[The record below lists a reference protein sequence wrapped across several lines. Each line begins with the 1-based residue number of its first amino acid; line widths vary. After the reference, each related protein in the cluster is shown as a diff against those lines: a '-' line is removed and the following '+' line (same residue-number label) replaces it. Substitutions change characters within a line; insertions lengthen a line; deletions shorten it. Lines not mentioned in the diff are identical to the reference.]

1 MEYWMEELMDHLNAT
16 TWANYCDWPI
26 KSSHLLLLTL
36 LESHARE
43 FSNAKWFLSSSCN
56 HAHIVSLIP
65 SAFGFSNFEQIKFSH
80 T

>member
-1 MEYWMEELMDHLNAT
+1 MLPHAT

-26 KSSHLLLLTL
+26 KSSFLLLLTL
-36 LESHARE
+36 LESPVRE

-56 HAHIVSLIP
+56 HAHIVRLIP
-65 SAFGFSNFEQIKFSH
+65 SVFGVSNFEQIEFPH